1 MLERLRLLHLPV
13 VDEGVEEAGAVALVP
28 GAAGGA
34 GAGAA
39 GADWTATGATV
50 GDATTAEDEG
60 FETATLLLGLGDL
73 DETED
78 DGEFLLPVWAVSM
91 THVIIAVQCRFRTR
105 SMYTMRV
112 FICTSLLPVYWRRPS
127 G

>member
-1 MLERLRLLHLPV
+1 MFDRLRLLHLPV
-13 VDEGVEEAGAVALVP
+13 VDEGVDEAGAVALVP

-34 GAGAA
+34 GAA

-50 GDATTAEDEG
+50 GEATTAEDEG

-78 DGEFLLPVWAVSM
+78 E
-91 THVIIAVQCRFRTR
+91 
-105 SMYTMRV
+105 
-112 FICTSLLPVYWRRPS
+112 
-127 G
+127 